1 VSSMNPLLK
10 IAVPP
15 TDLAM
20 TTALRVLY
28 LEANPQDGDRIEAL
42 LVEGGLSCAM
52 RRVETHRAF
61 TSALNDGQ
69 VDLILAAFSLHGFD
83 EGGALAVAQ
92 QAAPDVPFIFISTA
106 DTETRCIE
114 HMHRGATDCISKEGL
129 GRLVPSVRRV
139 LREREARV
147 ARKQAEDGL
156 RQSEMQL
163 RQLQKL
169 EAVGRLAG
177 GLAHDFNN
185 LLMVIMGQSQVLL
198 SEMGLDDP
206 LRNRV
211 EEVQKAGERA
221 RVLIRQLLTFSRK
234 QLSGSKVL
242 SLNAILSNCE
252 SMLRRLIGSDIQL
265 TLRLSVDDLQIKA
278 DPVFVEQILMNLVVN
293 ARDAMP
299 TGGKLMIETTSVELD
314 HAPKYQVNPIVQGE
328 YVKISVSD
336 TGCGM
341 SPEVQA
347 QIFKPFFTTKEEGKG
362 TGLGLS
368 TVLGIVTESGGGL
381 DVISEIGE
389 GTRFD
394 VYLPRAISEIEVP
407 ADENVQV
414 QSLEGDETI
423 LLVEDEEEVRVLIRD
438 ELRKLGYRI
447 VEARNGIEACLVATP
462 HIGKLKLLLTDIVM
476 PGMSG
481 TELARH
487 LRVIKPELKL
497 LFISGYTDDV
507 GIGAGDPASAFLQK
521 PFTPE
526 ALASSVRELLD
537 TKLTTQTR
545 GDHQPE
551 AGEQSRSVTRS

>member
-1 VSSMNPLLK
+1 
-10 IAVPP
+10 
-15 TDLAM
+15 M
-20 TTALRVLY
+20 TTLLRVLH
-28 LEANPQDGDRIEAL
+28 LEANLQDAARIAAL
-42 LVEGGLSCAM
+42 LVDGGLSCTI
-52 RRVETHRAF
+52 RRVETRRTF

-69 VDLILAAFSLHGFD
+69 VDLILAEFFLHGFD
-83 EGGALAVAQ
+83 GGGALEVAQ
-92 QAAPDVPFIFISTA
+92 QLAPDVPFIFLSA
-106 DTETRCIE
+106 ARDETLCFE
-114 HMHRGATDCISKEGL
+114 YMHRGATDCISKEGL
-129 GRLVPSVRRV
+129 DRLVPSVRRV
-139 LREREARV
+139 LREREARA
-147 ARKQAEDGL
+147 ARGQAEEAL
-156 RQSEMQL
+156 LQSEMQL

-198 SEMGLDDP
+198 SEMGPDHP
-206 LRNRV
+206 MRNRV
-211 EEVQKAGERA
+211 EEMQKAGERA

-234 QLSGSKVL
+234 QPSGAKVL
-242 SLNAILSNCE
+242 SLNATLSNCE
-252 SMLRRLIGSDIQL
+252 SMLRRLIGADIQL
-265 TLRLSVDDLQIKA
+265 TLRLSVDDLRIKA
-278 DPVFVEQILMNLVVN
+278 DPAFVEQIVMNLVVN
-293 ARDAMP
+293 ARDAML
-299 TGGKLMIETTSVELD
+299 TGGKLTIETTSANLD
-314 HAPKYQVNPIVQGE
+314 HAPTYHVNPLLSGE

-347 QIFKPFFTTKEEGKG
+347 QIFKPFFTTKDEGKG

-368 TVLGIVTESGGGL
+368 TVFGIVTEGGGGL
-381 DVISEIGE
+381 DVISEIGV

-407 ADENVQV
+407 VDENVQV
-414 QSLEGDETI
+414 QSLEGHETI
-423 LLVEDEEEVRVLIRD
+423 LLVEDEEKVRVLIRD

-537 TKLTTQTR
+537 MKLTTR
-545 GDHQPE
+545 IMGDHQPE

>member
-1 VSSMNPLLK
+1 MNPLLK
-10 IAVPP
+10 IAVQPA
-15 TDLAM
+15 DLAM
-20 TTALRVLY
+20 TTALRVLH
-28 LEANPQDGDRIEAL
+28 LAANPQDTDRIEAL
-42 LVEGGLSCAM
+42 LVDGGLSCAI
-52 RRVETHRAF
+52 RRVETRHAF
-61 TSALNDGQ
+61 LSVLTDGQ
-69 VDLILAAFSLHGFD
+69 VDLILAECSLYGFD
-83 EGGALAVAQ
+83 EGEALELAQ
-92 QAAPDVPFIFISTA
+92 QLAPDVPFVFISAAHEQTQ
-106 DTETRCIE
+106 CIE
-114 HMHRGATDCISKEGL
+114 RMSHGATDCISKEGL

-139 LREREARV
+139 LREREARA
-147 ARKQAEDGL
+147 ARKQAEDAL
-156 RQSEMQL
+156 LQSEMQL

-185 LLMVIMGQSQVLL
+185 LLMVIMGQGQVLL
-198 SEMGLDDP
+198 SEMGPDHP

-211 EEVQKAGERA
+211 EEMQKAGERA

-234 QLSGSKVL
+234 QPSGSKVL
-242 SLNAILSNCE
+242 GLNGILSNCE
-252 SMLRRLIGSDIQL
+252 SMLRRLIGADIQL
-265 TLRLSVDDLQIKA
+265 TLRLSVEDIRIKA
-278 DPVFVEQILMNLVVN
+278 DPAFIEQIVMNLVVN

-299 TGGKLMIETTSVELD
+299 TGGKLTIETTSGDLE
-314 HAPKYQVNPIVQGE
+314 HAPMYPATPIPPGE
-328 YVKISVSD
+328 YVKLSVSD

-381 DVISEIGE
+381 DVISERGV

-394 VYLPRAISEIEVP
+394 VYLPRAISEIEAP
-407 ADENVQV
+407 AEESVQV
-414 QSLEGDETI
+414 QSVEGDETI

-462 HIGKLKLLLTDIVM
+462 YLGKLKLLLTDIVM

-526 ALASSVRELLD
+526 ALANSVRELLD
-537 TKLTTQTR
+537 LKLTTRTR
-545 GDHQPE
+545 GDRQPE
-551 AGEQSRSVTRS
+551 AVEQSGSVNRS

>member
-1 VSSMNPLLK
+1 MNPLPK
-10 IAVPP
+10 AAVLP

-20 TTALRVLY
+20 TTLLRVLH
-28 LEANPQDGDRIEAL
+28 LETNQQVAGRIEAL
-42 LVEGGLSCAM
+42 LTEGGMSCAI
-52 RRVETHRAF
+52 RRVETRHAF
-61 TSALNDGQ
+61 TSVLKEGQ
-69 VDLILAAFSLHGFD
+69 VDLILAEFSVPEFD
-83 EGGALAVAQ
+83 GGGALELAQ
-92 QAAPDVPFIFISTA
+92 ELVPDVPFIFVASA
-106 DTETRCIE
+106 LTETLCIE
-114 HMHRGATDCISKEGL
+114 QMQRGATDCIPKGGL

-139 LREREARV
+139 LRELQARV
-147 ARKQAEDGL
+147 ARKQAEEAL
-156 RQSEMQL
+156 LQTEQQL

-185 LLMVIMGQSQVLL
+185 LLTVIMGHSQVLL
-198 SEMGLDDP
+198 GEMSQDHP
-206 LRNRV
+206 LRSRV
-211 EEVQKAGERA
+211 KEMQKAGDRA

-234 QLSGSKVL
+234 QPSGAKVL
-242 SLNAILSNCE
+242 SLNATLSNVE
-252 SMLRRLIGSDIQL
+252 TMLRRLIGADIQL
-265 TLRLSVDDLQIKA
+265 TLRLSVDDLRIKA
-278 DPVFVEQILMNLVVN
+278 DPAFVEQIVMNLVVN

-299 TGGKLMIETTSVELD
+299 TGGKLMIETASADLD
-314 HAPKYQVNPIVQGE
+314 HQPRYHANPIPPGE
-328 YVKISVSD
+328 YVKLSVSD

-341 SPEVQA
+341 SPEVQEH
-347 QIFKPFFTTKEEGKG
+347 IFKPFFTTKEEGKG

-368 TVLGIVTESGGGL
+368 TVFGMVTEGGGGL
-381 DVISEIGE
+381 DVISESGR

-394 VYLPRAISEIEVP
+394 VYFPRVASEIE
-407 ADENVQV
+407 ALTDENVSL
-414 QSLEGDETI
+414 QSVEGHETI
-423 LLVEDEEEVRVLIRD
+423 LLVEDEEDVRILIRD

-507 GIGAGDPASAFLQK
+507 GIGAGDPGSAYLQK

-526 ALASSVRELLD
+526 ALASSVRELLNVKP
-537 TKLTTQTR
+537 TNQMR
-545 GDHQPE
+545 V
-551 AGEQSRSVTRS
+551 S